1 MLGYLKMGMFQ
12 TILSA
17 CVLVCLLAAPLT
29 AASLRGYPGA
39 QLLQNERA
47 DADRLSRLEDR
58 TMLQR
63 FARLQLIDPI
73 PSKTRNYY
81 LHSVP
86 TPYRYLRPWAKL
98 FLDRLSSQYRA
109 RFRKP
114 LRVTSLTRTAAYQK
128 SLRRKNS
135 NAAAANGQKALH
147 ASYRREPRYFE
158 ERDAARRSALD
169 AARAFLPSRRRVI
182 CSLLKNSSS
191 RIFTSWFTGTTPNT
205 LKNFWRN
212 GHEIN
217 QRKSPP
223 SRQRVRAGASFPL
236 KCLPSR
242 ETLLDSYP
250 AGLPGA

>member
-1 MLGYLKMGMFQ
+1 MLGYLTMGMFQ
-12 TILSA
+12 TILAA
-17 CVLVCLLAAPLT
+17 CVLTWLFAAPAA

-39 QLLQNERA
+39 QLIQNERA

-73 PSKTRNYY
+73 PGKTRNYY

-86 TPYRYLRPWAKL
+86 AQYRYLRPWAKL

-135 NAAAANGQKALH
+135 NAAAANGAKRSTHLTGASLDISKKGMRRAEVRWMRRVLSSLKAKGYLF
-147 ASYRREPRYFE
+147 PVE
-158 ERDAARRSALD
+158 EFQQPNFHVMVFRNYPQYVEKLLARRS
-169 AARAFLPSRRRVI
+169 RR
-182 CSLLKNSSS
+182 
-191 RIFTSWFTGTTPNT
+191 
-205 LKNFWRN
+205 
-212 GHEIN
+212 
-217 QRKSPP
+217 
-223 SRQRVRAGASFPL
+223 
-236 KCLPSR
+236 
-242 ETLLDSYP
+242 
-250 AGLPGA
+250 